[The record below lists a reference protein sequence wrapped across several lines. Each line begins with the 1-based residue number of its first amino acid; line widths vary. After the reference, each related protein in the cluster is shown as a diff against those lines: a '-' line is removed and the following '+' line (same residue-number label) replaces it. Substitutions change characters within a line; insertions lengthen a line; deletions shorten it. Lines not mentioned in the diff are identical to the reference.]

1 MGDNKNAGLFLVYDI
16 ILLISFIG
24 LIMLSFNFSGLLLI
38 GELGLIFFLL
48 LLSFIAIV
56 AVYAGA
62 RWGHGLLFFVF
73 AIILIDLLFIYFKF
87 KTIGAIHFITL
98 LVSVIG
104 FIMSIASIK
113 GEEEFDAY
121 EPTPEINE
129 DVKAETDYSPGKFV
143 ASKTGANYHA
153 PKCDWAKKI
162 KKANQVWFD
171 SEAEAKKD
179 GYKAHSC
186 LK

>member
-1 MGDNKNAGLFLVYDI
+1 
-16 ILLISFIG
+16 LLISFIG
-24 LIMLSFNFSGLLLI
+24 LIILAFDFGRFLLI
-38 GELGLIFFLL
+38 GELALIFFLL
-48 LLSFIAIV
+48 LLSFIAVV

-62 RWGHGLLFFVF
+62 RWSHGLLFFVF
-73 AIILIDLLFIYFKF
+73 AIILIDLLFMYFKF
-87 KTIGAIHFITL
+87 RTIGAIHFITL

-104 FIMSIASIK
+104 FIMSIASIRS
-113 GEEEFDAY
+113 EEEFDDY
-121 EPTPEINE
+121 EPTPEVTE
-129 DVKAETDYSPGKFV
+129 EVEPETSYSPGKFV

-153 PKCDWAKKI
+153 PKCEWAKKI
-162 KKANQVWFD
+162 KKANQVWLD